1 MLLHGIIVWSVLFE
15 SWNGSEHSKVLKRKN
30 QLNSKRL
37 SSAQIACA
45 LHVHFKILDK
55 GRIIWKKKQNSPVAI
70 TFWMMFIRMRLD
82 FIDRMITSID
92 IPNITGQMR
101 TSWKQANYMTV
112 FRIWNQLSH
121 VNVNE
126 SGKSI
131 PIIAVMCHRCKQYR
145 IAFIAVQRRFYS
157 DNGITFEISITE
169 LSSDSSSVAIQVL
182 TQRRIA
188 ITTLGLHT
196 ASHNC
201 R

>member
-1 MLLHGIIVWSVLFE
+1 MDKTQKRFAFVSCTRWTTNYIPYKCYCTAAFSEPNKGTRIVLLHGRIVWSVLFE
-15 SWNGSEHSKVLKRKN
+15 SWNGSERSKVLKRKN

-121 VNVNE
+121 VGFNLMSVKA
-126 SGKSI
+126 GK
-131 PIIAVMCHRCKQYR
+131 VY
-145 IAFIAVQRRFYS
+145 
-157 DNGITFEISITE
+157 
-169 LSSDSSSVAIQVL
+169 LSSQ
-182 TQRRIA
+182 
-188 ITTLGLHT
+188 
-196 ASHNC
+196 
-201 R
+201 